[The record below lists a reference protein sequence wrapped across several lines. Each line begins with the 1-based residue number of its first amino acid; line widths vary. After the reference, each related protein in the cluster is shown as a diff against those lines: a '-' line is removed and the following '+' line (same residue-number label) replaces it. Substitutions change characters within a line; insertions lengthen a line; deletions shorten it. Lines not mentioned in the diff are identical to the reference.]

1 MGSLLDLHLDKVPDQ
16 KPVTGGEEY
25 KLTIK
30 TAEQKDSS
38 AGKPMLAVMFTVN
51 DQPDAP
57 PVFQNFLLPV
67 KDEDKA
73 IKNMKLRRIKE
84 FVVAL
89 GKDTSEAIELDDL
102 PGEQLW
108 VILKEDSDPTY
119 GDRNVIGKFINQA

>member
-1 MGSLLDLHLDKVPDQ
+1 MGLLDLHLDKVPDQ

-38 AGKPMLAVMFTVN
+38 TGKPMLAVMFTVN
-51 DQPDAP
+51 DHPDAP
-57 PVFQNFLLPV
+57 PVFQNFMLPT
-67 KDEDKA
+67 KEDDKA

-89 GKDTSEAIELDDL
+89 SKDPSEPIELDDL
-102 PGEQLW
+102 PGEDLW
-108 VILKEDSDPTY
+108 AILKLDSDATY
-119 GDRNVIGKFINQA
+119 GDRNIIGKFINQA